1 MPDSAY
7 FAVFLVGLLGG
18 THCVGMCGGI
28 VSALSLPTQPKMPSQ
43 KPSSLWPVHLGYNL
57 GRIGG
62 YVLAGAA
69 MGAVGS
75 ASLLFNQV
83 LPVQLGLYVL
93 ANVMLVAMGLYLLG
107 LTRALAWSERIG
119 QRLWR
124 RIQPFAAKWIPAR
137 SFTQALPLGLAWGF
151 LPCGLVYSGLSAAL
165 LAGSSAHGAALMLA
179 FGLGTLPNLLLAG
192 LLLVRFRRVV
202 QHSAVRVGSG
212 LLVIGFGVWGL
223 LHVESLGGKLWQG
236 LIC

>member
-75 ASLLFNQV
+75 ATLLFNHV

-93 ANVMLVAMGLYLLG
+93 ANVMLVAMVLYLLG
-107 LTRALAWSERIG
+107 LTRALAWSERSG

-124 RIQPFAAKWIPAR
+124 RI
-137 SFTQALPLGLAWGF
+137 
-151 LPCGLVYSGLSAAL
+151 
-165 LAGSSAHGAALMLA
+165 
-179 FGLGTLPNLLLAG
+179 
-192 LLLVRFRRVV
+192 
-202 QHSAVRVGSG
+202 
-212 LLVIGFGVWGL
+212 
-223 LHVESLGGKLWQG
+223 
-236 LIC
+236 